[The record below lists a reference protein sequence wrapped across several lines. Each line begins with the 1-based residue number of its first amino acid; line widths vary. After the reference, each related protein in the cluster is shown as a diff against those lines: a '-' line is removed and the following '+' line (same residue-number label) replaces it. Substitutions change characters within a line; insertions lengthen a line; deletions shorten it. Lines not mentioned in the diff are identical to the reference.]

1 MGQKQMTAAGS
12 ALRRMVLA
20 LLVAAL
26 MAAMMVVT
34 AAPAFARGGGGEHAH
49 LITVGQN
56 VGAVVGGGGLGGF
69 GTGVH
74 GGEGCG
80 PVNGCHSGGTI

>member
-1 MGQKQMTAAGS
+1 MKRLLSVFVVM
-12 ALRRMVLA
+12 ALMV
-20 LLVAAL
+20 AL
-26 MAAMMVVT
+26 MAAMAV
-34 AAPAFARGGGGEHAH
+34 PAFARGGGGEHAH

>member
-1 MGQKQMTAAGS
+1 MGQQQTAAGS
-12 ALRRMVLA
+12 ALRRIILVLA
-20 LLVAAL
+20 VAAL
-26 MAAMMVVT
+26 MAVMMAAMAV
-34 AAPAFARGGGGEHAH
+34 PAFARGGGGEHAH